1 MQFVE
6 SVENKILKKC
16 LDMGKSKEEVYQA
29 AKIPRFK
36 KNLNVNELQRLAI
49 LLNVNII
56 EFL

>member
-16 LDMGKSKEEVYQA
+16 LDMGKSKEEVYRA